1 VINAMKRCIS
11 LLPGLA
17 LIATLIAL
25 FLVGQHSQSLN
36 AQPTC
41 RISGPGD
48 GAAAGDNPAWI
59 TGELP

>member
-1 VINAMKRCIS
+1 MKRFIS

-17 LIATLIAL
+17 LIAALVVL
-25 FLVGQHSQSLN
+25 FLVGQQSQSLN

-48 GAAAGDNPAWI
+48 GAAASDNAAWN

>member
-1 VINAMKRCIS
+1 VIGAMKRFLS

-17 LIATLIAL
+17 LIAALIAMW
-25 FLVGQHSQSLN
+25 LVGHQSQSLN

-48 GAAAGDNPAWI
+48 GAAASGNPAWN